1 MTNSDILTLLQYEL
15 DMINIEGARVEQL
28 NHLISVA
35 KAGIQ
40 REGVTFTDPLTI
52 EEGHL
57 VVMYAAYLFRKRKT
71 DEGMPRMLRYALN
84 NYLFHQKIQGV
95 TTNDT

>member
-1 MTNSDILTLLQYEL
+1 MTTSDILVLLEADL
-15 DMINIEGARVEQL
+15 DMISPDAGRLTQL

-35 KAGIQ
+35 EASIE
-40 REGVTFTDPLTI
+40 REGVTFHSPYTI

-84 NYLFHQKIQGV
+84 NLLFSQKMGGDE
-95 TTNDT
+95 T

>member
-1 MTNSDILTLLQYEL
+1 MTTSDILVLLEYEL
-15 DMINIEGARVEQL
+15 DIINPDEGRQAQL

-35 KAGIQ
+35 VAEMQ
-40 REGVTFTDPLTI
+40 REGVTFQSPCTV

-57 VVMYAAYLFRKRKT
+57 IVMYAAYLFRKRKT

-84 NYLFHQKIQGV
+84 NYLFHQKIEEKS
-95 TTNDT
+95 

>member
-1 MTNSDILTLLQYEL
+1 MTTSDILVLLKYEL
-15 DMINIEGARVEQL
+15 DKINPDEGRRAQL

-35 KAGIQ
+35 VAEMQ
-40 REGVTFTDPLTI
+40 REGVTFQSPYTI

-57 VVMYAAYLFRKRKT
+57 IVMYAAYLFRKRKT

-84 NYLFHQKIQGV
+84 NYLFHQKIEEKS
-95 TTNDT
+95 